1 MSEVVERVAQIIA
14 PEAFEPCENGEAC
27 PFCQSSRDVAR
38 AKAREVLEALREPT
52 EAMAW
57 AAFDLAGD
65 RYNPMMAN
73 QAEACW
79 RAMIDAALKG

>member
-1 MSEVVERVAQIIA
+1 
-14 PEAFEPCENGEAC
+14 
-27 PFCQSSRDVAR
+27 VAR
-38 AKAREVLEALREPT
+38 AKAREVLEALRELT

-65 RYNPMMAN
+65 RYSPMMAN

-79 RAMIDAALKG
+79 RAMIDAALTG